1 MLLVLVEGKNYSCC
15 LPVGLYYQQSESFY
29 GISVE
34 SKDDLGFHA
43 RQKEI
48 LACADYCLYS
58 GNELSNYDDGKHGL
72 RPVHLHSILELAILE
87 LSVLELSVLELS
99 VLIHPVLDQS
109 VG

>member
-1 MLLVLVEGKNYSCC
+1 MLLVLVEGKNYTCC

-58 GNELSNYDDGKHGL
+58 GDELSNYDDGKHGL
-72 RPVHLHSILELAILE
+72 RSVHLHSVLELSILE
-87 LSVLELSVLELS
+87 LSVM
-99 VLIHPVLDQS
+99 IHPVLDQS